1 MIMNGTSPQ
10 PSPSQGARPSRQV
23 AADVVAAAADVV
35 AAAAAVVVEAAVVV
49 VAEAAVVGVEAA
61 VAADSVRASREV
73 GLPAESSALGLRR
86 CRWLVGR
93 PSGPRLGSRTAWLG

>member
-35 AAAAAVVVEAAVVV
+35 AAAAAVVAAAAAV
-49 VAEAAVVGVEAA
+49 VAEAAAVDVEAA

-86 CRWLVGR
+86 YRWLVGR